1 MRKWYE
7 YLTAEQKKEV
17 ITKLEESL
25 KELEIE
31 LENYSDAFSP
41 LVKEILLDTKD
52 RWTFE
57 MEMLKKESGIS
68 I

>member
-1 MRKWYE
+1 MRKLYE
-7 YLTAEQKKEV
+7 YLTVEQKEEV

-25 KELEIE
+25 KQLEIE
-31 LENYSDAFSP
+31 LTNNIDTYSP

-57 MEMLKKESGIS
+57 IETLRSKIKE
-68 I
+68 